1 MKTNK
6 KHIIIPALMA
16 AVGVGLVGSISGTVA
31 WYQYSTRVTAA
42 YIGTSMKASEN
53 LQIKV
58 LSVDETKDSTA
69 SGHADAYWQDLTSET
84 VSGVINGATAVYGNN
99 LTPITTG
106 EQAKNAALPAKFK
119 GNPIYQYAATSSWAD
134 ATIANYVQ
142 FKLSF
147 RALDVDGGASAAY
160 LAKNVYLTN
169 LTIMDNAANS
179 TSGKG
184 TDLSDA
190 VRVHIA
196 APGKTGGSAVNA
208 LFSKSGANTN
218 VYGKL
223 DVNNDGVLDKT
234 AGYEWDS
241 TSDVT
246 YGDDG
251 KVQAAYAANDSAIV
265 ATDTNATL
273 TGGTALCTTLA
284 NGNDVTI
291 TVTIWLEGW
300 QKLDNIQPGNAGA
313 SGTESAIWDPAKY
326 GGAKFNVG
334 MRFAIQPVDVADY

>member
-6 KHIIIPALMA
+6 KHIIIPALMM

-42 YIGTSMKASEN
+42 YIGTSAKASEN

-58 LSVDETKDSTA
+58 IS
-69 SGHADAYWQDLTSET
+69 ADDTNFYKTEAVTDGYFQDLQSAA
-84 VSGVINGATAVYGNN
+84 VASAIGGATAKYGTK
-99 LTPITTG
+99 LSPITTG
-106 EQAKNAALPAKFK
+106 ELAKNAALPATLK
-119 GNPIYQYAATSSWAD
+119 GNPIYQYAATSQWAD

-147 RALDVDGGASAAY
+147 RALDVDGTGSAY

-169 LTIMDNAANS
+169 LTIMDNADNATNS
-179 TSGKG
+179 KG

-190 VRVHIA
+190 VRVHIS
-196 APGKTGGSAVNA
+196 APGAGSAGAVNA
-208 LFSKSGANTN
+208 LFNKNGSSTN

-223 DVNNDGVLDKT
+223 DVNNDGTLDQT
-234 AGYEWDS
+234 AGYEWD
-241 TSDVT
+241 TTRTDVM
-246 YGDDG
+246 YGDEN
-251 KVQAAYAANDSAIV
+251 KVQAAYAANDTTIL

-273 TGGTALCTTLA
+273 TGGKALCTTKDD
-284 NGNDVTI
+284 GSDVTI

-300 QKLDNIQPGNAGA
+300 QKLDNVAPGNAEA
-313 SGTESAIWDPAKY
+313 SASESAIWDPAKY
-326 GGAKFNVG
+326 VGAKFNVG
-334 MRFAIQPVDVADY
+334 MRFAIQPIDVADY